1 MSAAAALERLWYGTR
16 LRAWP
21 LLPLAALY
29 AAAIALRRALYS
41 IGLLR
46 GRRAA
51 VPVIVVGNLT
61 VGGTGKTPVAAW
73 LARELGLRGHRVG
86 VVLRG
91 YGGDWSGPPRVVEA
105 DDDAA
110 VVGDEA
116 LLHVRRAPH
125 VVVIGADRAA
135 AAAIASGRGA
145 DVIVCDD
152 GLQHLALARDF
163 EIVVVDADR
172 GFGNGWMLPAGP
184 LREPSSRIERVD
196 AMVATHRGGPGAH
209 APRPRGPWTVE
220 ARLVP
225 GAAVNIASG
234 ERRDLVSFRGG
245 RVHALA
251 AIGNPAQFFEAL
263 AARGLEFDAH
273 ALPDHSALDPRA
285 LPWPAGA
292 TVLMTEKDA
301 VKCAGYAQS
310 GWWYVELEVE
320 LEREAARDLVSMV
333 LERTGL
339 TGAGVKLG

>member
-184 LREPSSRIERVD
+184 LREPASRIERVD

-273 ALPDHSALDPRA
+273 ALPDHSALDPQA

-301 VKCAGYAQS
+301 VKCARYAQPRYS
-310 GWWYVELEVE
+310 YLELQVELEH
-320 LEREAARDLVSMV
+320 EAASAIVSMV
-333 LERTGL
+333 IERTGL

>member
-29 AAAIALRRALYS
+29 AAVIALRRALYS

-46 GRRAA
+46 IRRVGA
-51 VPVIVVGNLT
+51 PVIVVGNLT

-73 LARELGLRGHRVG
+73 LAREIGLRGHRVG

-91 YGGDWSGPPRVVEA
+91 YGGEWSGPARVVEA
-105 DDDAA
+105 GDDPA

-116 LLHVRRAPH
+116 LLHARRAPH

-135 AAAIASGRGA
+135 AAAIAIGRGA
-145 DVIVCDD
+145 DVVVSDD
-152 GLQHLALARDF
+152 GLQHLALARDL

-184 LREPSSRIERVD
+184 LREPASRIERVD

-234 ERRDLVSFRGG
+234 ERRNLDSFRGG
-245 RVHALA
+245 RLHALA
-251 AIGNPAQFFEAL
+251 AIGNPAQFFAAL

-273 ALPDHSALDPRA
+273 ALPDHSALDPQA

-310 GWWYVELEVE
+310 GWWYVDLEIE

>member
-116 LLHVRRAPH
+116 LLHARRTPH

-184 LREPSSRIERVD
+184 LREPASRIERVD

>member
-29 AAAIALRRALYS
+29 AAVIALRRALYS

-46 GRRAA
+46 IRRVGA
-51 VPVIVVGNLT
+51 PVIVVGNLT

-73 LARELGLRGHRVG
+73 LAREIGLRGHRVG

-105 DDDAA
+105 GDDPA

-116 LLHVRRAPH
+116 LLHARRAPH
-125 VVVIGADRAA
+125 VVVIGADRAG
-135 AAAIASGRGA
+135 AAAIAIGRGA
-145 DVIVCDD
+145 DVVVCDD

-273 ALPDHSALDPRA
+273 ALPDHSALDPQA

>member
-184 LREPSSRIERVD
+184 LREPASRIERVD

>member
-1 MSAAAALERLWYGTR
+1 MSAAAALERLWYGSR

-29 AAAIALRRALYS
+29 AAVVGLRRVLYS
-41 IGLLR
+41 IGLF
-46 GRRAA
+46 RRRHVAA
-51 VPVIVVGNLT
+51 PVIVVGNLT

-73 LARELGLRGHRVG
+73 LAREIGLRGHRVG

-91 YGGDWSGPPRVVEA
+91 YGGDWSGSARVVEA
-105 DDDAA
+105 ADDPA

-116 LLHVRRAPH
+116 LLHARRAPH
-125 VVVIGADRAA
+125 VVVIGADRAG
-135 AAAIASGRGA
+135 AAAIAVGRGA
-145 DVIVCDD
+145 DVVICDD

-163 EIVVVDADR
+163 EIAVVDADR

-184 LREPSSRIERVD
+184 LREPASRIERVD
-196 AMVATHRGGPGAH
+196 AMVVTRRGGPGGR
-209 APRPRGPWTVE
+209 APQARGPWTVE

-225 GAAVNIASG
+225 GTAVNLASG
-234 ERRDLVSFRGG
+234 ERRDLAAFRG
-245 RVHALA
+245 RPLHALA
-251 AIGNPAQFFEAL
+251 AIGHPAQFFAAL
-263 AARGLEFDAH
+263 AARGLEFEAH
-273 ALPDHSALDPRA
+273 ELPDHSALDPQA
-285 LPWPAGA
+285 LPFPDDA

-301 VKCAGYAQS
+301 VKCAGYARA

-320 LEREAARDLVSMV
+320 LERDAARDLVSMV

>member
-184 LREPSSRIERVD
+184 LREPASRIERVD

-273 ALPDHSALDPRA
+273 ALPDHSALDPQA

-310 GWWYVELEVE
+310 GWWYVDLEVE

>member
-105 DDDAA
+105 GDDPA

-116 LLHVRRAPH
+116 LLHARRTPH

-152 GLQHLALARDF
+152 GLQHLALARDL

-184 LREPSSRIERVD
+184 LREPASRIERVD

-273 ALPDHSALDPRA
+273 ALPDHSALDPQA

-310 GWWYVELEVE
+310 GWWYVDLEVE